1 MTNAT
6 NLKPEPKYT
15 WLYDLLLIG
24 ILLAGAYFRLVGAD
38 WGDLQHQHP
47 DELFI
52 TSVTYDIQPVHSLA
66 ESFNTAKST
75 LNPHNMGHAF

>member
-1 MTNAT
+1 MTKT
-6 NLKPEPKYT
+6 LTVMPKKKRT
-15 WLYDLLLIG
+15 WLFDLLLIG
-24 ILLAGAYFRLVGAD
+24 VLLAGAYFRLVGAD
-38 WGDLQHQHP
+38 WGELSNQHP

-66 ESFNTAKST
+66 EYFNTAKST